1 MGSTVAKFY
10 RFQGKGILKSV
21 CLTSE
26 DASDLTILGK
36 EAGHESQDTVDGRTN
51 EMGESIDNPYRL
63 H

>member
-1 MGSTVAKFY
+1 MAKFY

-21 CLTSE
+21 SLTSE

-36 EAGHESQDTVDGRTN
+36 EVGHESQDTVDGRTN